1 MHKQQLDRIGALEN
15 TLVSSMRQLIKY
27 LDGKTSKT
35 EVVNQLKE
43 IGTPDILK
51 VVEAVEKL
59 DSSVKNGKLDISPL
73 VKGLDALEKQLK
85 QLPKSFPEAPE
96 PLDTIKVSN
105 LKDLDIEGLKKAVK
119 GLNLKAPDVNVSAP
133 EVKVD
138 APDLEPLKKSILT
151 IVDSVKALKFPETDT
166 SQLEKHL
173 DNANKKLQTLID
185 QPKGGGGGGSGVSF
199 QDSTGKP
206 IRIEAEPDGSVPVT
220 VVAGGGSGGDGAIV
234 DGVSS
239 SIKATVA
246 DLANSNPLAVE
257 IVDGSGDQITSFGGG
272 TQYTEGD
279 TDASITGTAAM
290 MEVAANT
297 LQPVQGTVA
306 DGLLVNLG
314 SNNDVTVTSGSIT
327 ETNSAAIKTAVETI
341 DNAISG
347 SEMQVDVVA
356 SLPAGTNN
364 IGDVD
369 VVSTT
374 LPTGVSTSSVTSVSD
389 TNSSTTL
396 KAANSAR
403 KQIIIQ
409 NTSSAVLYIKYGTT
423 ASSTDFTVSLSQG
436 DTLIEDRY
444 TGRIDGIWATDP
456 NDGAAKVTEIE

>member
-1 MHKQQLDRIGALEN
+1 MANPDRQSN
-15 TLVSSMRQLIKY
+15 
-27 LDGKTSKT
+27 
-35 EVVNQLKE
+35 
-43 IGTPDILK
+43 PDIARSEQGVLNNSFDEVYRVLAVALLGEYDNALHRLK
-51 VVEAVEKL
+51 V
-59 DSSVKNGKLDISPL
+59 DSDGNL
-73 VKGLDALEKQLK
+73 
-85 QLPKSFPEAPE
+85 
-96 PLDTIKVSN
+96 KVS
-105 LKDLDIEGLKKAVK
+105 GV
-119 GLNLKAPDVNVSAP
+119 
-133 EVKVD
+133 
-138 APDLEPLKKSILT
+138 
-151 IVDSVKALKFPETDT
+151 
-166 SQLEKHL
+166 
-173 DNANKKLQTLID
+173 
-185 QPKGGGGGGSGVSF
+185 GGSGSAAYSDSGSTDRKGLVDADRHVQVDVLTSGLPTGAATSAK
-199 QDSTGKP
+199 QDDIITAINGITTG
-206 IRIEAEPDGSVPVT
+206 S
-220 VVAGGGSGGDGAIV
+220 
-234 DGVSS
+234 
-239 SIKATVA
+239 
-246 DLANSNPLAVE
+246 
-257 IVDGSGDQITSFGGG
+257 GG

-389 TNSSTTL
+389 TNTSTTL